1 MSIEI
6 IGYLGTAFVLTSFMM
21 SDIKKLRTVNI
32 IGGLLWIVYGIIVG
46 SSSIIVGNV
55 LIVLIQG
62 YKLYKLAT
70 KREKYYDVFNR
81 F

>member
-6 IGYLGTAFVLTSFMM
+6 IGYLGTAFVLASFMM
-21 SDIKKLRTVNI
+21 SDIKKLRLVNI
-32 IGGLLWIVYGIIVG
+32 IGGLLWIVYGIVVG

>member
-1 MSIEI
+1 MNIEL
-6 IGYLGTAFVLTSFMM
+6 IGYLGTAFVLASFMM
-21 SDIKKLRTVNI
+21 SDIKKLRLVNI
-32 IGGLLWIVYGIIVG
+32 IGGLLWIVYGIVVG

>member
-6 IGYLGTAFVLTSFMM
+6 VGYLGTAFVLASFMM

>member
-1 MSIEI
+1 MNIEL
-6 IGYLGTAFVLTSFMM
+6 IGYLGTAFVLASFMM
-21 SDIKKLRTVNI
+21 SDIKKLRLVNI
-32 IGGLLWIVYGIIVG
+32 IGGLLWIVYGIVVG
-46 SSSIIVGNV
+46 SSSIILGNA

>member
-32 IGGLLWIVYGIIVG
+32 IGGLLWTVYGIVVG

>member
-1 MSIEI
+1 MNIEL
-6 IGYLGTAFVLTSFMM
+6 IGYLGTAFVLASFMM
-21 SDIKKLRTVNI
+21 SDIKKLRLVNI
-32 IGGLLWIVYGIIVG
+32 IGGLLWTVYGIVVG

>member
-6 IGYLGTAFVLTSFMM
+6 IGYLGTAFVLASFMM

-32 IGGLLWIVYGIIVG
+32 IGGLLWTVYGIIVG

>member
-1 MSIEI
+1 MSIEV
-6 IGYLGTAFVLTSFMM
+6 IGYLGTAFVLASFMM

-32 IGGLLWIVYGIIVG
+32 IGGLLWTVYGIIVG